1 MSHERESMS
10 IEVPVD
16 EVILSEDRA
25 HVIRRGRVEVQAGA
39 TRLVIEG
46 AAPVLADRTLC
57 AALRGPQGVA
67 TTGARV
73 ADVRIRRRRVTCTED
88 QPEQRRAREHA
99 LRALGDRKW
108 ALELRRRRV
117 EQALGELGSRASAAI
132 GDLATDAS
140 WGQVDGESWSA
151 ALTEIHAAED
161 DARAER
167 LALSEEIAEVEGEIK
182 RLEREIAA
190 RGETR
195 DEIVAELIVEI
206 EAAAA
211 GWYSLQIDYLTPGA
225 CWRPYHRATLRT
237 LAGGGS
243 ELHFACEG
251 CVWQATGERWEDVL
265 LTFSTERPSL
275 GSAPPWLRSEV
286 LAAQRKSE
294 ALTVE
299 LRDQEIQTAGLGGR
313 GRAAQRVPG
322 IDDGGEAL
330 LLRSPARAR
339 IPSDGRPYRV
349 PLFAMTA
356 PASEELVLMAELDP
370 AVILRTTQVNSGQQP
385 ILAGPVDLVRGGG
398 FVGRT
403 SVLFIAPGE
412 RFALGWGPD
421 SALRAIRTVEQSAEE
436 KAALSSWTSVTSTVK
451 IRLSNLGA
459 AARTIKVSERVPV
472 SEVEKVKIEVERQRP
487 DADGMI
493 RWDVALAGFGRH
505 SLELRWTLRKHG
517 DVSGL

>member
-1 MSHERESMS
+1 MSYERESMS

-16 EVILSEDRA
+16 EVILLEDRA
-25 HVIRRGRVEVQAGA
+25 HVIRRGSVEVRAGA
-39 TRLVIEG
+39 TRLVI
-46 AAPVLADRTLC
+46 AAVAPVLADRTLC
-57 AALRGPQGVA
+57 AALRGPKGEA
-67 TTGARV
+67 TAAARIG
-73 ADVRIRRRRVTCTED
+73 DVRIRRRRVTCTED

-108 ALELRRRRV
+108 ALEVRRRRV
-117 EQALGELGSRASAAI
+117 DQALTELGSRASATI
-132 GDLATDAS
+132 GDLAVDAG
-140 WGQVDGESWSA
+140 WGQVDGAAWSA
-151 ALTEIHAAED
+151 ALAAIHAAEE

-167 LALSEEIAEVEGEIK
+167 LALSEEIGDVEAEIK
-182 RLEREIAA
+182 RLEAEIAA
-190 RGETR
+190 TRETR

-211 GWYSLQIDYLTPGA
+211 GRYALQIDYLVPGA
-225 CWRPYHRATLRT
+225 CWRPYHRATLRA

-243 ELHFACEG
+243 ELRFACEG
-251 CVWQATGERWEDVL
+251 CVWQATGERWDDVL

-275 GSAPPWLRSEV
+275 GSAPPRLASEV
-286 LAAQRKSE
+286 LAVQRRSE
-294 ALTVE
+294 ALAVE
-299 LRDQEIQTAGLGGR
+299 LRDQEIQTAGLGGQ
-313 GRAAQRVPG
+313 GRAAQRLPG

-349 PLFAMTA
+349 PLFEVTA
-356 PASEELVLMAELDP
+356 PASEERVLMAELDP
-370 AVILRTTQVNSGQQP
+370 AVILKSTQVNTGQQP

-412 RFALGWGPD
+412 RFSLGWGPD
-421 SALRAIRTVEQSAEE
+421 SALRAIRTVEQSVEE

-459 AARTIKVSERVPV
+459 EARTIKVIERVPV
-472 SEVEKVKIEVERQRP
+472 SEVEKVKIEVERLKP
-487 DADGMI
+487 DAEGMI
-493 RWDVALAGFGRH
+493 RWEVALGGMGRQTI
-505 SLELRWTLRKHG
+505 ELRWTLRKHG